1 MASSPIPATMKAW
14 TYSRP
19 GPHRKVLSLIE
30 VPTPPLPTGSQLLFK
45 VAYAGIDPSNTEV
58 MRILPSLLVRKNA
71 IPGNEFS
78 GTIMARGPDAPD
90 HFAVGCKVLCVPP
103 NDLILRG
110 RGPFCEYICLES
122 KTSAIALVPEGMTME
137 EASCIGQCGIMA
149 MLIHK
154 HGKLHQGNGYRIL
167 VNGASGGCGSMFV
180 QVAVAIGAKEVVGI
194 CSAPNAEFVLGLG
207 ASRTIDYRTNVPL
220 HEYLA
225 KEYGTRPFD
234 FVLDTIG
241 AQELYTKS
249 PGFLKENG
257 AFVNIGNYAHGRFWM
272 LVYVILNMF
281 WPWWLGGTP
290 RKFVIFTPQR
300 DPEFMVKLMDLVREE
315 KIKVHIEKV
324 FTFVELCDV
333 SVRLDLTIP
342 ITDYTQA
349 LDLGDTKRVRGRMV
363 LRVGGD

>member
-19 GPHRKVLSLIE
+19 GPHRKILELKK

-45 VAYAGIDPSNTEV
+45 VAFAGIDPSNTNV
-58 MRILPSLLVRKNA
+58 MKILPSLLVRKNA

-78 GTIMARGPDAPD
+78 GTIMARGPDAPS
-90 HFAVGCKVLCVPP
+90 HFKVGCKVLCVTPS
-103 NDLILRG
+103 NVILRG
-110 RGPFCEYICLES
+110 RGPFCEYICLDS
-122 KTSAIALVPEGMTME
+122 KTCAIALVPEGLTME
-137 EASCIGQCGIMA
+137 EASCIGQCGMMA

-180 QVAVAIGAKEVVGI
+180 QAAVALGAKEVVGV

-207 ASRTIDYRTNVPL
+207 ASKIIDYRANAPL

-225 KEYGTRPFD
+225 KEYQTRPFD

-241 AQELYTKS
+241 AQVLYTKS
-249 PGFLKENG
+249 PGYLKEEG
-257 AFVNIGNYAHGRFWM
+257 AFLNIGSYAHGM
-272 LVYVILNMF
+272 LWTLLYAMLNMF
-281 WPWWLGGTP
+281 RPWWLGGTP
-290 RKFVIFTPQR
+290 RKFVIFSPQ
-300 DPEFMVKLMDLVREE
+300 PEKECMVRLMNLVREG

-324 FTFVELCDV
+324 FAFEELCD
-333 SVRLDLTIP
+333 
-342 ITDYTQA
+342 A
-349 LDLGDTKRVRGRMV
+349 LDLGDTKRVRGKMV
-363 LRVGGD
+363 LTVGGD